1 MKQRVVITGVGAI
14 SGLGTGAQTMWDALS
29 RGQSAIR
36 PLGELGAGTRISVG
50 STVQDFNP
58 GEHFLAGELPLLDRF
73 SQFAIVAARDALQ
86 DAGLSTETPAVS
98 KAAAVIGTGCGGKQ
112 TDEETYAGLY
122 RDKRTRAH
130 PLTIPRGMP
139 SAAAS
144 QVSQH
149 LGIRGPVFSV
159 ASACAS
165 GAHAVLQGKLLIQ
178 AGLVDVALVGG
189 SDTPFTYGLM
199 KAWEALR
206 VVSSDTCRPF
216 SKDRSGMVLGE
227 GAGILVLES
236 EQHARERNGR
246 IYAELAGCG
255 LSSNAGH
262 ITRPDIEGIS
272 SAIASALDDA
282 GLKPEDI
289 DYINAHG
296 TATAIND
303 PAETAAIHAVFGAHA
318 SQLAI
323 SSSKSMLGHSL
334 GAASALELI
343 ATALAIYHGVLPP
356 TVNFTEAGEG
366 CDLDYIPNTARK
378 QTVNAAL
385 SNAFAF
391 GGLNAVM
398 ALSSWSQH

>member
-1 MKQRVVITGVGAI
+1 
-14 SGLGTGAQTMWDALS
+14 
-29 RGQSAIR
+29 
-36 PLGELGAGTRISVG
+36 
-50 STVQDFNP
+50 
-58 GEHFLAGELPLLDRF
+58 
-73 SQFAIVAARDALQ
+73 
-86 DAGLSTETPAVS
+86 
-98 KAAAVIGTGCGGKQ
+98 
-112 TDEETYAGLY
+112 
-122 RDKRTRAH
+122 
-130 PLTIPRGMP
+130 
-139 SAAAS
+139 
-144 QVSQH
+144 
-149 LGIRGPVFSV
+149 
-159 ASACAS
+159 
-165 GAHAVLQGKLLIQ
+165 
-178 AGLVDVALVGG
+178 
-189 SDTPFTYGLM
+189 M

-227 GAGILVLES
+227 GAGMLVLES

-318 SQLAI
+318 NQLAI

-343 ATALAIYHGVLPP
+343 ATALAVYHGVLPP
-356 TVNFTEAGEG
+356 TANFTEAGEG
-366 CDLDYIPNTARK
+366 CDLDYVPNTARK